1 MNEYLLPYLFSKSTS
16 ETEYYNLTEKEKN
29 DVDFVNSCLYSD
41 NEKLSNAAF
50 YIMLLVLEISDN
62 SNDFEP
68 EEVQM
73 LKEKIYKDLS
83 YDEQVTMNKFML
95 ACINTMGIY
104 SDEAKIERKLKKE
117 RNDLNGKS

>member
-73 LKEKIYKDLS
+73 LKED
-83 YDEQVTMNKFML
+83 
-95 ACINTMGIY
+95 
-104 SDEAKIERKLKKE
+104 
-117 RNDLNGKS
+117 